1 MMDLSLR
8 DIAAIYPRPLRVEYY
23 KVMATKPDAVSV
35 AIDKLRHDVAAWV
48 KPEDVQAVL
57 EGVNAKAD

>member
-35 AIDKLRHDVAAWV
+35 AIDKLKRDVAAWV
-48 KPEDVQAVL
+48 KPEDVDQVL
-57 EGVNAKAD
+57 EGLKNGT